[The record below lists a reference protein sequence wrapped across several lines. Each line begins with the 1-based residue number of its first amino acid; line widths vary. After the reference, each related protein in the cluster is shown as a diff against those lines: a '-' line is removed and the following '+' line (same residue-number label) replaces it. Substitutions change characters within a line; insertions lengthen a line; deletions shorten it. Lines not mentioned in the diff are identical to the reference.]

1 MRNALAAALLTSA
14 LAALPAPGAAQAAG
28 GNTAQ
33 EWYEACTVFMNV
45 LTGSG
50 QGSDA
55 EISYCVGQTEGV
67 VNALRTGAQIGAIS
81 FAGILTVEAGMNEKA
96 VFELFKRTDPNRL
109 LNICMPPGTQTATQI
124 EAIYR
129 YYEKRTDK
137 AGLPV
142 TALFYDALQER
153 FPCPRPQAPAQG
165 QQKPQGE
172 TPRQDAP
179 RAGRPGG

>member
-1 MRNALAAALLTSA
+1 MRKTLAAALLTA
-14 LAALPAPGAAQAAG
+14 AVALPQSAQAAN

-33 EWYEACTVFMNV
+33 EWYEACAVFMKV
-45 LTGSG
+45 MTGSG

-67 VNALRTGAQIGAIS
+67 VTALRTGAQIGAIS

-96 VFELFKRTDPNRL
+96 VFDLFKRTDPNRL
-109 LNICMPPGTQTATQI
+109 LNICMPENIQTSTQI
-124 EAIYR
+124 ETIYR
-129 YYEKRTDK
+129 YYERRKDK
-137 AGLPV
+137 AALPV

-153 FPCPRPQAPAQG
+153 FPCPRPAAPAQG
-165 QQKPQGE
+165 QQGQQRPQGGE
-172 TPRQDAP
+172 AP